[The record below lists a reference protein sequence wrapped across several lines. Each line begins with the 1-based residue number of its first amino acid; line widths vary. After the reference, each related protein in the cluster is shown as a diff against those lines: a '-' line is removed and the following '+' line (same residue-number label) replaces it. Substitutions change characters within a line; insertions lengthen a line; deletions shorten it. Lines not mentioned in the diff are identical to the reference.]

1 MDTPPTNDEA
11 NTDELFMEEALRAAQ
26 RALEAGEVPIGA
38 VVVHSGKIVGRG
50 GNRNLTDSDPTA
62 HAEIVALRQAGA
74 ALLAR
79 AQAAGEVRD
88 GVDIDDLVRMVQAV
102 TLAAEESDDPDT
114 AERLFGFVL
123 DGVRAR

>member
-1 MDTPPTNDEA
+1 M
-11 NTDELFMEEALRAAQ
+11 L
-26 RALEAGEVPIGA
+26 
-38 VVVHSGKIVGRG
+38 
-50 GNRNLTDSDPTA
+50 A
-62 HAEIVALRQAGA
+62 HHDAPSPCESMRQAGA

-79 AQAAGEVRD
+79 AQAAGDVR
-88 GVDIDDLVRMVQAV
+88 GASTIDDLVRMVQAV